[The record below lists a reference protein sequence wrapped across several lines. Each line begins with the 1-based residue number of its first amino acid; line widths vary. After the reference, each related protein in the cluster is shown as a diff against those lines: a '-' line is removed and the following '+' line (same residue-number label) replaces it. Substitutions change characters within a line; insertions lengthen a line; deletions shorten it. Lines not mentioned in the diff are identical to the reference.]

1 MGNFVSL
8 PTDCPQRNERMG
20 WTGDAQVYSLMST
33 YASDTQNFWSTW
45 MQALRDS
52 QDVTG
57 SIGNTCPDYVMTRP
71 TNQSNAIT
79 WAGAVCMVPWT
90 IYSQYGDTTI
100 VTEFADVMWL
110 WLDGVGGNRLSLA
123 MEAEDMVE
131 FLKTYKDKYSF
142 SNERIANNW
151 NNLRSNS
158 ATSGLC
164 DHLAMDGVSNVAAN
178 GALYIY
184 LCELSGIMFEA
195 VGDPRADVLK
205 AYYELAKAEWNEAF
219 INPENGMTRGVKVSR
234 GVETWYDDDT
244 QSSYASPLNYNIIS
258 NELKTAEGKTY
269 KEAAGEHLARIIAD
283 PSLAGN
289 YNTRTAVYG
298 GFGGGGNSGY
308 TRDQFAPFSITTGFN
323 GTPNILDALSANG
336 QNDIA
341 YQMVQSTSWPS
352 WLYPITQG
360 ATTVYER
367 WDSYKMAFENG
378 IDSSNSMNS
387 FNHFALGASSSWFW
401 EYSLGIRN
409 STRTENGEVGAIAG
423 FKHITLQPMS
433 GPGYTAAEG
442 SYISN
447 YGKIESAWTTTN
459 ATDGV
464 MATLNVAIPANT
476 DATLYLPTS
485 GKTVNVPAELAAFV
499 TVVGETVHNGESA
512 IQIELVSG
520 GYEFTIGETV
530 EVAVEDGYVVPNV
543 EVGTGVTLNLKGEE
557 EVTVET
563 TELSYTLTASDAID
577 LATATL
583 TFEVSGL
590 VDPVVEGAEGWD
602 VLTQSYENGV
612 LTAIVF
618 HKAGVSGEADMVTV
632 SGATTGETGAVSVV
646 LTEAVLSA
654 YVGNGEAFVSA
665 VMGDVEAVTEVKYS
679 TYDVNRDGTVDQLD
693 ITRAQR
699 CYSKT
704 AADEGWNPLADV
716 NSDGKV
722 DIEDLILI
730 MNNYSK

>member
-1 MGNFVSL
+1 
-8 PTDCPQRNERMG
+8 MG

-52 QDVTG
+52 QGVSG

-71 TNQSNAIT
+71 TGQSNATT

-100 VTEFADVMWL
+100 VTEFADVMWK
-110 WLDGVGGNRLSLA
+110 WLDGMGGNRLSKA

-131 FLKTYKDKYSF
+131 FLKTYKDNYSF

-184 LCELSGIMFEA
+184 LTELSGIMFEA
-195 VGDPRADVLK
+195 VGDPRAEVLL
-205 AYYELAKAEWNEAF
+205 AYYELAKQEWNEAF
-219 INPENGMTRGVKVSR
+219 INPENGMTKGYKNNAF
-234 GVETWYDDDT
+234 YDDDT

-258 NELKTAEGKTY
+258 NTMLTAEGKTY

-308 TRDQFAPFSITTGFN
+308 KRADFAPFSITTGFN

-378 IDSSNSMNS
+378 IDSANSMNS

-409 STRTENGEVGAIAG
+409 STRTENGEVGEIAG

-464 MATLNVAIPANT
+464 MATLSVAIPANT
-476 DATLYLPTS
+476 TATLYLPTTA
-485 GKTVNVPAELAAFV
+485 KTVNVPNELAAFV
-499 TVVGETVHNGESA
+499 TVVGETTHNGEPA
-512 IQIELVSG
+512 IQMELVSG
-520 GYEFTIGETV
+520 GYEFVLGETV
-530 EVAVEDGYVVPNV
+530 EVAAAEGYIVPDVEA
-543 EVGTGVTLNLKGEE
+543 GTGVTLNVTGAEE
-557 EVTVET
+557 ATLET
-563 TELSYTLTASDAID
+563 EELSFTLSAVDAID
-577 LATATL
+577 LATATV
-583 TFEVSGL
+583 TFEVNGL
-590 VDPVVEGAEGWD
+590 VNPAVEGAEGWT

-612 LTAIVF
+612 LTAVLF
-618 HKAGVSGEADMVTV
+618 NEEAVTGEADIAVVT
-632 SGATTGETGAVSVV
+632 GATTGEAGAVSVA

-654 YVGNGEAFVSA
+654 YVGNGEAFVAA
-665 VMGDVEAVTEVKYS
+665 VMGDVEAVTEVTYS
-679 TYDVNRDGTVDQLD
+679 IYDVNEDGIVDQLD

-699 CYSKT
+699 LFGKET
-704 AADEGWNPLADV
+704 DTKADV
-716 NSDGKV
+716 DRDGSV
-722 DIEDLILI
+722 TINDLILI
-730 MNNYSK
+730 LNNYSK